1 VRPVPLI
8 LRLLLVCGVGAT
20 PVAAQVQAPAGPPPE
35 RSRPASQPSP
45 SPSISQFFGGVPSG
59 EPTREPL
66 LLTIS
71 DALNRALANNLG
83 VLLAEEGIGRAR
95 GARWRA
101 VSELLPNVNGRISE
115 ARQVV
120 NLAAFGFP
128 LPAGIPPVVGPFNLF
143 DARVYLSQSV
153 LDFKARNDARAEAHN
168 VAAARYDYKSARDL
182 VVLVATISYA
192 QAIASSA
199 RVDAAHAQ
207 VDTAQAL
214 FTQAT
219 DLKQSGIVAGIDV
232 LRAEVQLSTERQRS
246 TSAQNELEK
255 AKLQLARLIGLPLG
269 QTFTL
274 ANELPDVGLPD
285 MTLEQA
291 LARAVKTRPDY
302 LAALERVKAAEA
314 TRQAAAGEMLPA
326 IRVTAN
332 YGDLGVS
339 PSDSHSTYNV
349 AGAVDVPIFQGGR
362 SRGRLLE
369 ADADI
374 RRRRADAD
382 DLKGAIYYE
391 VRTALLD
398 LQTGR
403 EQLQVGT
410 RARELAASQL
420 TQARDRFAAGVAGN
434 IEIVQAQAAVTQAN
448 DEYIAALYTTNLAKG
463 SLVRAIGIAEETA
476 RQVFGGLR

>member
-1 VRPVPLI
+1 VRLVLLV
-8 LRLLLVCGVGAT
+8 LRLLLIGCVGVT
-20 PVAAQVQAPAGPPPE
+20 PITAQMQAPAEPPARNAPARQSSPPP
-35 RSRPASQPSP
+35 STTP
-45 SPSISQFFGGVPSG
+45 FFGGIPSG

-66 LLTIS
+66 SLTIS

-83 VLLAEEGIGRAR
+83 VLLAEEGIDRAR

-101 VSELLPNVNGRISE
+101 VGDLLPNVNGRITES
-115 ARQVV
+115 RQVL
-120 NLAAFGFP
+120 NLAAYGFP
-128 LPAGIPPVVGPFNLF
+128 LPAGIPSVVGPFNLF

-153 LDFKARNDARAEAHN
+153 LDFKAMNDARAEAHN
-168 VAAARYDYKSARDL
+168 VTAARYDYKSARDL

-199 RVDAAHAQ
+199 RVDAARAE

-214 FTQAT
+214 FNQAT

-232 LRAEVQLSTERQRS
+232 LRAEVQLSTERQRA
-246 TSAQNELEK
+246 TSAQNEFEK

-274 ANELPDVGLPD
+274 ANQMTDVDIPE

-291 LARAVKTRPDY
+291 LDRAVKTRPDY

-314 TRQAAAGEMLPA
+314 TRQAAVGEMLPA
-326 IRVTAN
+326 VRVTAN
-332 YGDLGVS
+332 YGDLGGS
-339 PSDSHSTYNV
+339 PSDSHSTYTV
-349 AGAVDVPIFQGGR
+349 AGALDVPIFQGGR

-374 RRRRADAD
+374 RRRRSEAD

-391 VRTALLD
+391 VRTAMLD

-403 EQLQVGT
+403 EQLQVAT
-410 RARELAASQL
+410 RARELAANQL
-420 TQARDRFAAGVAGN
+420 TQSRDRFAAGVAGN
-434 IEIVQAQAAVTQAN
+434 LEIVQAQAAVTQAN
-448 DEYIAALYTTNLAKG
+448 DEYIGALYTTNLAKG